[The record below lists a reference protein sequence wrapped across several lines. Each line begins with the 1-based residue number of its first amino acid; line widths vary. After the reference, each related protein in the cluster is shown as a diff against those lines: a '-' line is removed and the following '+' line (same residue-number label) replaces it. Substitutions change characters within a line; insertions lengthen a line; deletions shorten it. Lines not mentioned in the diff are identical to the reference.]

1 MLLGVIEEAGEME
14 SGFFF
19 SATLE
24 TLGLSLE
31 FSVGMEEGYE
41 EDDTACD
48 ALWLY
53 RK

>member
-1 MLLGVIEEAGEME
+1 MLLGVIKEAGEME

-24 TLGLSLE
+24 TVGLSLE

-41 EDDTACD
+41 QEDMVYDV
-48 ALWLY
+48 L
-53 RK
+53 